1 MKRHNTISVLVIC
14 ALLSACKH
22 PLAIEGEGDIIELQ
36 SGARGCSLDEFRAD
50 QPACTDNDVNDDE
63 AVTYRALPRA
73 GWRFSEWRGFCSKNS
88 SGADC
93 QVNYSR
99 GLANLWDDTYPNT
112 PLPPLTAVFV
122 PDTGA
127 PAAAPYILSRFG
139 ASGNFGFAELL
150 DALFSID
157 GSYRITTAQATT
169 RGGFERSPAAFSR
182 REDSLLF
189 VGPDADSLIP
199 AGGATAAG
207 DFLAIAD
214 TDNSDDAISAS
225 YLVPEQTEAD
235 PAVFEGIYYCGHI
248 MSDGRATFFRA
259 NLNGRGG
266 GSMVVVSD
274 RQDRS
279 GQSVV
284 SYTVDPDGTTT
295 FDYAGLR
302 LAGGLSED
310 GSLFA
315 ATQISARLQGAAMC
329 LRTSGDKMVGNVA
342 GTYYG
347 AWMSTQP
354 VSGVTE
360 LQLNN
365 QGTTVE
371 TVLRDSVGGRNYSL
385 GQDFMLVKATGEL
398 ETRETHGAISAN
410 GQVMFLI
417 NTSPNK
423 FPTLV
428 VYVRKT

>member
-1 MKRHNTISVLVIC
+1 MKFRTAIAILVSSIT
-14 ALLSACKH
+14 LLACKH
-22 PLAIEGEGDIIELQ
+22 PLQIEGEGDIIELET
-36 SGARGCSLDEFRAD
+36 GARGCSLDEFRAGL
-50 QPACTDNDVNDDE
+50 PNCTDNEVSDDE
-63 AVTYRALPRA
+63 TAVYRALPRP
-73 GWRFSEWRGFCSKNS
+73 GWKFSHWQGFCDKKYP
-88 SGADC
+88 GDDC
-93 QVNYSR
+93 RFIYSR
-99 GLANLWDDTYPNT
+99 EVIEAWDDANPGLALAPLVAIFVEDTE
-112 PLPPLTAVFV
+112 
-122 PDTGA
+122 A

-139 ASGNFGFAELL
+139 AQGNFGFAELL
-150 DALFSID
+150 DALFTVD

-169 RGGFERSPAAFSR
+169 RGEFDRSPAAFARQS
-182 REDSLLF
+182 DSLLLA
-189 VGPDADSLIP
+189 GPDAESLIP

-207 DFLAIAD
+207 DFLALAD
-214 TDNSDDAISAS
+214 TDNSDNAISAS

-235 PAVFEGIYYCGHI
+235 PAVFQGIYYCGHI

-259 NLNGRGG
+259 NLNGKGG
-266 GSMVVVSD
+266 GSMVIESD
-274 RQDRS
+274 RQGRS
-279 GQSVV
+279 RQSIV
-284 SYTVDPDGTTT
+284 SYTVEPDGTTT

-342 GTYYG
+342 GSYYG

-354 VSGVTE
+354 VAGVTE

-371 TVLRDSVGGRNYSL
+371 TVIRDSVGGRNYSL
-385 GQDFMLVKATGEL
+385 GQDFMLVKATGQL
-398 ETRETHGAISAN
+398 ETRESHGAISAN

>member
-1 MKRHNTISVLVIC
+1 MKLRTATVLFVTC
-14 ALLSACKH
+14 AALAACKH
-22 PLAIEGEGDIIELQ
+22 PLSIEGEGDIIELE
-36 SGARGCSLDEFRAD
+36 SGARGCSLDEFQAD
-50 QPACTDNDVNDDE
+50 LSNCTDNEVSDDE
-63 AVTYRALPRA
+63 TVIYRALPRA
-73 GWRFSEWRGFCSKNS
+73 GWLFSHWQGFCTKDSPEADCKVNYTRGF
-88 SGADC
+88 
-93 QVNYSR
+93 
-99 GLANLWDDTYPNT
+99 ANLWDDTYPDT

-139 ASGNFGFAELL
+139 AAGNFGFAELL

-169 RGGFERSPAAFSR
+169 RGGFDRTPAAFARQS
-182 REDSLLF
+182 DGLLLA
-189 VGPDADSLIP
+189 GPDAESLIP

-207 DFLAIAD
+207 DFLALAD
-214 TDNSDDAISAS
+214 TDNSDNAISAS

-259 NLNGRGG
+259 NLNGNGG
-266 GSMVVVSD
+266 GSMVVESD

-279 GQSVV
+279 GQSPV

-315 ATQISARLQGAAMC
+315 ASQISSSLQGAAMC
-329 LRTSGDKMVGNVA
+329 LRTSGNKMVGNVA
-342 GTYYG
+342 GSYYG

-354 VSGVTE
+354 VAGVTE
-360 LQLNN
+360 LQMNN
-365 QGTTVE
+365 RGTTVE
-371 TVLRDSVGGRNYSL
+371 TVIRDSVGGRNYSL
-385 GQDFMLVKATGEL
+385 GSDFMLVKATGQL
-398 ETRETHGAISAN
+398 ETRESYGAVSAN

-428 VYVRKT
+428 VYVKKT

>member
-1 MKRHNTISVLVIC
+1 MKLRTTLALFITC
-14 ALLSACKH
+14 ASIAACKH
-22 PLAIEGEGDIIELQ
+22 PLSIEGEGDIIELE
-36 SGARGCSLDEFRAD
+36 SGARGCSLDEFQAGLSN
-50 QPACTDNDVNDDE
+50 CTDNDVNDDE
-63 AVTYRALPRA
+63 TAIYRALPRA
-73 GWRFSEWRGFCSKNS
+73 GWLFSHWQGFCTKDSPDEDCQIVYTRGF
-88 SGADC
+88 
-93 QVNYSR
+93 
-99 GLANLWDDTYPNT
+99 ANLWDDAYPNT

-122 PDTGA
+122 QDTGA
-127 PAAAPYILSRFG
+127 PTAAPYILSRFG
-139 ASGNFGFAELL
+139 AAGNFGFAELL
-150 DALFSID
+150 DALFSVD

-169 RGGFERSPAAFSR
+169 RGGFDRAPAAFAR
-182 REDSLLF
+182 RSDSLLLA
-189 VGPDADSLIP
+189 GPDDQSMIP

-207 DFLAIAD
+207 DFLALAD
-214 TDNSDDAISAS
+214 TDNSDNAISAS
-225 YLVPEQTEAD
+225 YMVPEQTEAD

-259 NLNGRGG
+259 NLNGKGG
-266 GSMVVVSD
+266 GSMVVESD
-274 RQDRS
+274 RQDRA

-284 SYTVDPDGTTT
+284 NYTVEPDGTTT

-342 GTYYG
+342 GSYYG

-354 VSGVTE
+354 VAGVTE
-360 LQLNN
+360 LQLDNRGN
-365 QGTTVE
+365 TVE
-371 TVLRDSVGGRNYSL
+371 TVIRDSVGGRNYSL
-385 GQDFMLVKATGEL
+385 GSDFMLVKATGQL
-398 ETRETHGAISAN
+398 ETRESYGAVSAN

>member
-1 MKRHNTISVLVIC
+1 MKLRTALILFTTC
-14 ALLSACKH
+14 ASLIACKH
-22 PLAIEGEGDIIELQ
+22 PLNIEGEGDIIELER
-36 SGARGCSLDEFRAD
+36 GARGCSLDEFQAGSATCAD
-50 QPACTDNDVNDDE
+50 NEISDDE
-63 AVTYRALPRA
+63 TAIYRALPRA
-73 GWRFSEWRGFCSKNS
+73 GWLFSHWRGFCIKESP
-88 SGADC
+88 GDDC
-93 QVNYSR
+93 QVNYTR
-99 GLANLWDDTYPNT
+99 GFANLWDDTYPNT
-112 PLPPLTAVFV
+112 ALPPLTAIFV
-122 PDTGA
+122 ADTGA

-139 ASGNFGFAELL
+139 AAGNFGFAELL
-150 DALFSID
+150 DALFSVD

-169 RGGFERSPAAFSR
+169 RGGFDRTPAAFAR
-182 REDSLLF
+182 RSDSLLLA
-189 VGPDADSLIP
+189 GPDADSLVP

-207 DFLAIAD
+207 DFLALAD
-214 TDNSDDAISAS
+214 TDNSDGDISAS
-225 YLVPEQTEAD
+225 YFVPEQTEAD

-259 NLNGRGG
+259 NLNGNGG
-266 GSMVVVSD
+266 GTMVVESD

-279 GQSVV
+279 GQSPV

-315 ATQISARLQGAAMC
+315 ASQISSSLQGAAMC
-329 LRTSGDKMVGNVA
+329 LRTSGDKMVGTVA
-342 GTYYG
+342 GSYYG

-354 VSGVTE
+354 VAGVTE

-365 QGTTVE
+365 QGTSVE
-371 TVLRDSVGGRNYSL
+371 TVIRDSVGGRNYSL
-385 GQDFMLVKATGEL
+385 GQDFMLVKATGQL
-398 ETRETHGAISAN
+398 ETRESFGAISAN

-428 VYVRKT
+428 VYVKKT